1 MSFIFIA
8 VVSISSLYHYN
19 NANGGGA
26 RGGGWHSGIYTAIY
40 LKKERGGAEQGRLQ
54 VVIFAEG
61 ANHQSDGQISLFGG
75 ERCESIMSAI

>member
-8 VVSISSLYHYN
+8 VASISSLYHYN
-19 NANGGGA
+19 NANGGAGV
-26 RGGGWHSGIYTAIY
+26 GGSHSGIYTAIY

-54 VVIFAEG
+54 VVIFVEG